1 MKKILAILLV
11 LVLVPISGF
20 GSAKSEIEEI
30 FYEIP
35 VSAFSRYPADNFT
48 VPLML
53 INKGDKEIKV
63 QNITFALSDGTKI
76 LEKDL
81 EETLNPSLLKGLG
94 NNEIRD
100 KIGIVLPEEKSV
112 VKAKEFLDKAKTM
125 EKGEERTGNI
135 EAAWLLLMNK
145 DHYTETEET
154 EKILSHSKI
163 FYFTIHLKDLDK
175 DIEPVDFIPINIDM
189 VISNS
194 DGSTYTISQT
204 TTLFYLNSL
213 PSQWSWYPG
222 DGHMH
227 TAWSDAYFQSIT
239 SRRNDAYNKN
249 LKWIIITDHAGDSQH
264 TSQPRLEWNEWSSYN
279 TDCNTAQNIYPYITV
294 CPGEELATIEG
305 TGGSHLLS
313 YKNNS
318 YVSSY
323 GNKQTLINNVY
334 AAGGFGI
341 IAHPYNSSFP
351 WTDWYT
357 YPQPATSQSFRG
369 IELISHGYVVNDSQ
383 LADWDYYLR
392 SHIANTMK
400 DPNHR
405 FCVGLSNSDAHL
417 PLTLGTNMTYI
428 YTGSSFPPGT
438 DRPGVYN
445 ALERGRATAS
455 SDGSLL
461 VHKITTGGTYLPGYY
476 MQKSSAGYIT
486 VNVYAQCIAN
496 ISTGYADIK
505 IVTSDGTVVTDRVN
519 NQTIV
524 NKDYSIYVSHDTYV
538 RVQVTF
544 YNSQSGAFSYCFS
557 NPTFID
563 FLPYNQ

>member
-1 MKKILAILLV
+1 
-11 LVLVPISGF
+11 
-20 GSAKSEIEEI
+20 
-30 FYEIP
+30 
-35 VSAFSRYPADNFT
+35 
-48 VPLML
+48 ML

-63 QNITFALSDGTKI
+63 RNITFALSDGTKI

-81 EETLNPSLLKGLG
+81 EETLNPSLLKDLG

-100 KIGIVLPEEKSV
+100 KIGIVLPEEKSAI
-112 VKAKEFLDKAKTM
+112 KAKEFLDKAKTM

-163 FYFTIHLKDLDK
+163 FYFTIHLKDLYK
-175 DIEPVDFIPINIDM
+175 DIEPVDFIPININM
-189 VISNS
+189 VISNL

-213 PSQWSWYPG
+213 PSQWGWYPG

-227 TAWSDAYFQSIT
+227 TEWSDGDSPILSVA
-239 SRRNDAYNKN
+239 NHANNKN

-264 TSQPRLEWNEWSSYN
+264 TSQPRLEWNEWSGYK
-279 TDCNTAQNIYPYITV
+279 TDCYNAQNTYPITV
-294 CPGEELATIEG
+294 CPGEELATVEG

-318 YVSSY
+318 YASSY

-334 AAGGFGI
+334 DASGFGI

-357 YPQPATSQSFRG
+357 YPQPATSPSFRG
-369 IELISHGYVVNDSQ
+369 IELISNGYVVNDSQ

-392 SHIANTMK
+392 SHLANTMK
-400 DPNHR
+400 DPNHH
-405 FCVGLSNSDAHL
+405 FCIGLSNSDFHTAWWSNY
-417 PLTLGTNMTYI
+417 LGINMTYI
-428 YTGSSFPPGT
+428 YTGSSSPPGM
-438 DRPGVYN
+438 DRAGVYN
-445 ALERGRATAS
+445 ALERGRATVS

-519 NQTIV
+519 NQAIV
-524 NKDYSIYVSHDTYV
+524 NKDYNIYVSHDTYV

-544 YNSQSGAFSYCFS
+544 YIYNSLIGYFSYCFS

-563 FLPYNQ
+563 FYPYNQ